1 MAVDSNAL
9 SVIRERTLK
18 QYRKKQIIFAQ
29 GNVADSVFYI
39 EKGRVKLTVASP
51 QGKAAVVGILGPGA
65 FFGEG
70 CLAGQ
75 ASRIATAI
83 ALTECSVL
91 KLGKTATLEAL
102 QKNPGFS
109 EMFTTYLLSRNIRI
123 EEDLIDQLF
132 NSSERRLARVLLLLA
147 NFGTDS
153 KEAAMVPKVSQ
164 ETLAEMIGTTR
175 SRVSFFMNK
184 FRKLGF
190 IHYQDGLRVHSSLLN
205 FVLRD

>member
-83 ALTECSVL
+83 ALTECSAP
-91 KLGKTATLEAL
+91 KL
-102 QKNPGFS
+102 
-109 EMFTTYLLSRNIRI
+109 
-123 EEDLIDQLF
+123 D
-132 NSSERRLARVLLLLA
+132 
-147 NFGTDS
+147 
-153 KEAAMVPKVSQ
+153 
-164 ETLAEMIGTTR
+164 
-175 SRVSFFMNK
+175 
-184 FRKLGF
+184 
-190 IHYQDGLRVHSSLLN
+190 
-205 FVLRD
+205 